1 MIFDNE
7 FNYIEERLNL
17 LRYRIDARSSLNLQD
32 LNVHA
37 ESFFM
42 HFLNLLYGWNL
53 TNLNTD
59 KINSP
64 GVDLFYKESKILI
77 QVSSTA
83 TKRKI
88 EESLKKIDLNT
99 YNGYNFKFL
108 SLSKDADGLRDKTY
122 NTPAGISFSPVND
135 ILDIKVILRR
145 IRDFNPDKLNEI
157 YKLVKKTL
165 SFESAA
171 SSRMRA
177 ISRIIKMLASDGAL
191 HDCNTTYDTKDFEI
205 AEKIFYNQLG
215 DIEGKIADIGVYIAD
230 VQKVYDQY
238 DKEGVNKSRAV
249 LHTLNNTYLRLKNKH
264 LGPILMD
271 MIADDIYNS
280 LSSDETLKEFCEED
294 LRFYIDI
301 ILVDA
306 FVRCKIFENPKRV
319 NNGTT

>member
-1 MIFDNE
+1 M
-7 FNYIEERLNL
+7 
-17 LRYRIDARSSLNLQD
+17 
-32 LNVHA
+32 
-37 ESFFM
+37 
-42 HFLNLLYGWNL
+42 
-53 TNLNTD
+53 
-59 KINSP
+59 
-64 GVDLFYKESKILI
+64 
-77 QVSSTA
+77 
-83 TKRKI
+83 
-88 EESLKKIDLNT
+88 NT

-122 NTPAGISFSPVND
+122 NTSEGISFSPKND
-135 ILDIKVILRR
+135 ILDIKVILKL
-145 IRDFNPDKLNEI
+145 IKDLEPDKRHEMHEF
-157 YKLVKKTL
+157 VKKTL

-191 HDCNTTYDTKDFEI
+191 HDCNTTYDTTDFEI
-205 AEKIFYNQLG
+205 AEKISCNQLS
-215 DIEGKIADIGVYIAD
+215 DIESKIADIGVYIAD

-249 LHTLNNTYLRLKNKH
+249 LHTLNNMYLRLKNRH
-264 LGPILMD
+264 VGPILMT
-271 MIADDIYNS
+271 MLADDVYNS
-280 LSSDETLKEFCEED
+280 LSGDETLKDFFEED

>member
-1 MIFDNE
+1 MKFEDE
-7 FNYIEERLNL
+7 FYYIEERLNL
-17 LRYRIDARSSLNLQD
+17 LAYRIDVRASLNLQD
-32 LNVHA
+32 LNIHA

-42 HFLNLLYGWNL
+42 HFLNLLYKWNL
-53 TNLNTD
+53 TNLNTG
-59 KINSP
+59 KINFP
-64 GVDLFYKESKILI
+64 GVDLYYKESKILI

-88 EESLKKIDLNT
+88 EYSLKKIDLKT

-122 NTPAGISFSPVND
+122 NTPEGISFSPEND
-135 ILDIKVILRR
+135 ILDIKVILKL
-145 IRDFNPDKLNEI
+145 IKDLEPDKRHEI
-157 YKLVKKTL
+157 HEFVKKTL

-191 HDCNTTYDTKDFEI
+191 HDCNTTYDTTDFEI
-205 AEKIFYNQLG
+205 AEKITCNQLG
-215 DIEGKIADIGVYIAD
+215 DIESKIADIGVYIAD

-249 LHTLNNTYLRLKNKH
+249 LHTLNNTYLRLKKKH
-264 LGPILMD
+264 VGPILMA
-271 MIADDIYNS
+271 MLADDVYNS
-280 LSSDETLKEFCEED
+280 LSGDETLKAFFEED

>member
-1 MIFDNE
+1 MNTF
-7 FNYIEERLNL
+7 
-17 LRYRIDARSSLNLQD
+17 
-32 LNVHA
+32 
-37 ESFFM
+37 SFFM

-64 GVDLFYKESKILI
+64 GVDLLYKESKILI

-88 EESLKKIDLNT
+88 EDSLKKIDLNT

-122 NTPAGISFSPVND
+122 NTSEGISFSPEND
-135 ILDIKVILRR
+135 ILDIKVILKL
-145 IRDFNPDKLNEI
+145 IKDLEPDKRHEMHEF
-157 YKLVKKTL
+157 VKKTL

-191 HDCNTTYDTKDFEI
+191 HDCNTTYDTTDFEI
-205 AEKIFYNQLG
+205 AENISCNQLG
-215 DIEGKIADIGVYIAD
+215 DIESKIADIGVYIAD

-249 LHTLNNTYLRLKNKH
+249 LHTLNNTYLRLKKKH
-264 LGPILMD
+264 VGPILMA
-271 MIADDIYNS
+271 MLADDVYNS
-280 LSSDETLKEFCEED
+280 LSGDETLKEFFEED

>member
-1 MIFDNE
+1 MIFEDE
-7 FNYIEERLNL
+7 FNFIEEHLNL
-17 LRYRIDARSSLNLQD
+17 LRYRIDARASLNLQD

-64 GVDLFYKESKILI
+64 GVDLLYKESKILI

-88 EESLKKIDLNT
+88 EDSLKKIDLNT

-122 NTPAGISFSPVND
+122 NTSKGISFSPEND
-135 ILDIKVILRR
+135 ILDIKVILKL
-145 IRDFNPDKLNEI
+145 IKDLEPDKRHEMHEF
-157 YKLVKKTL
+157 VKKTL

-191 HDCNTTYDTKDFEI
+191 HDCNTTYDTTDFEI
-205 AEKIFYNQLG
+205 AEKISCNQLG
-215 DIEGKIADIGVYIAD
+215 DIESKIADIGVYIAD

-249 LHTLNNTYLRLKNKH
+249 LHTLNNTYLRLKKKH
-264 LGPILMD
+264 VGPILMA
-271 MIADDIYNS
+271 MLADDVYNS
-280 LSSDETLKEFCEED
+280 LSGDETLKEFFEED